1 MIWLEISFALIC
13 TAAFVVGWY
22 VYRDPGQGGAAV
34 LRSGGAGCAIPLIS
48 RPAAMASIETPC
60 EAQAFMIV
68 EMAFAAGPMTIRRRE
83 ALERTLRENVGCC
96 AGQVG
101 RLIDRMTSLSRRNAR
116 MFGAPAFDRVARS
129 LKASQDRAELARLR
143 TLMVEVAHACR
154 GPTVDQLDMLA
165 RYDRITRA

>member
-1 MIWLEISFALIC
+1 MIWLELIFVLIC
-13 TAAFVVGWY
+13 TAAFGVGWL

-34 LRSGGAGCAIPLIS
+34 LRTGGAGCAVPLIS
-48 RPAAMASIETPC
+48 RPSAMASIETPC
-60 EAQAFMIV
+60 EAQSFLIV
-68 EMAFAAGPMTIRRRE
+68 EIAYAAGPMTTRRRE

-116 MFGAPAFDRVARS
+116 SIGAPAFDRVARA
-129 LKASQDRAELARLR
+129 LKASQDKAELARLR
-143 TLMVEVAHACR
+143 SLMVEVAHACS

-165 RYDRITRA
+165 RYDRIAGI